1 METPRYVVSPVCQI
15 PKRAVTALEQ
25 ASVDELLEP
34 GAFTAMGHLAVSGVL
49 VDALAYASQLA
60 DSVGV
65 SDPFEAD
72 SGALAGARLLAA
84 DASFLSQVFGL
95 VAMGAT
101 EGIVGGVTSGDEE
114 TGEDASHGPTLAD
127 LVEDARS
134 LLVKRIASWHKEPG
148 RHSARFKVQEG
159 DAGVVWPSYVWPV
172 REDEPKFDPKDDPDA
187 LALFGALPLLAP
199 FMVLEEDCFVAPRL
213 E

>member
-1 METPRYVVSPVCQI
+1 METPRFVVSPVCQI
-15 PKRAVTALEQ
+15 PKRTVTALEQ

-49 VDALAYASQLA
+49 VDALGYASQLA

-72 SGALAGARLLAA
+72 SGMLPGARLLAA

-101 EGIVGGVTSGDEE
+101 EGIVGGATGDDDE
-114 TGEDASHGPTLAD
+114 GESHGPTLAD
-127 LVEDARS
+127 IVEDARS

-159 DAGVVWPSYVWPV
+159 DGGVVWPSYVWPV
-172 REDEPKFDPKDDPDA
+172 SEDEPKFDPKGDPDA

-199 FMVLEEDCFVAPRL
+199 FMALEEDCFVAPRL